1 MFPRKR
7 CITQNVLREIPLG
20 WTAFLWQCV
29 DRPPIEQDYLQVF
42 ELSEVN
48 GLQRIIHTQERPP
61 YRKEYFFA
69 PLFRTVTAKIYII
82 DDETHATMLFAN
94 EY

>member
-7 CITQNVLREIPLG
+7 LVTSNVLREIPFG
-20 WTAFLWQCV
+20 WIAFLWQCV
-29 DRPPIEQDYLQVF
+29 DNLPIEQDYLQIF

-48 GLQRIIHTQERPP
+48 GFQKIIHIQECPP
-61 YRKEYFFA
+61 YRKKYLFSPFF
-69 PLFRTVTAKIYII
+69 PMVTAKIYII
-82 DDETHATMLFAN
+82 NDETHATMLFTN

>member
-7 CITQNVLREIPLG
+7 LATNNVMREIPLAWQLML
-20 WTAFLWQCV
+20 WTLV
-29 DRPPIEQDYLQVF
+29 DRLPIEQDYLQVF
-42 ELSEVN
+42 ELSDSN
-48 GLQRIIHTQERPP
+48 GLQKIVHAQECPP
-61 YRKEYFFA
+61 YRKEYLFS

-82 DDETHATMLFAN
+82 NDEMHATMLFAN